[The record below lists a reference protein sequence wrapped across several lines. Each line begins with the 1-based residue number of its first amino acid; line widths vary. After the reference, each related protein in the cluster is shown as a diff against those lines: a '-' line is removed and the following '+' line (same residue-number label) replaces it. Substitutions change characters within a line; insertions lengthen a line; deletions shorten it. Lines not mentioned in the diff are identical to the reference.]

1 MVEMCKE
8 GRDWV
13 NMVPFL
19 IGLKTAGRKVKGW
32 QFEKIVRRMGEKGGL
47 GVVMEMAR
55 RVEGTGMKLGDVG
68 VAREA
73 MWGAV
78 VKCVRSEWSEEGV
91 KEAEKFI
98 EAIWE
103 MLSDERHVDRN
114 ATGKAGDPKMQPE
127 IIGVLMWIRALK
139 STLFTSSKDPDG
151 KVKRAAEMVLAV
163 WDPKSANTTIDEE
176 KSWYDANQKLM
187 MYAPVWHGM
196 KMARKIVGE
205 NTALGRHLANTIS
218 LDLEPLLKKAQ
229 RIVAQHVGEDVTRR
243 GLVVYGEISKMA
255 E

>member
-1 MVEMCKE
+1 
-8 GRDWV
+8 
-13 NMVPFL
+13 
-19 IGLKTAGRKVKGW
+19 
-32 QFEKIVRRMGEKGGL
+32 
-47 GVVMEMAR
+47 
-55 RVEGTGMKLGDVG
+55 
-68 VAREA
+68 

-103 MLSDERHVDRN
+103 MLSEERHVDRN

-139 STLFTSSKDPDG
+139 STLFTESKDPDG

-163 WDPKSANTTIDEE
+163 WDPKSANPTLDE
-176 KSWYDANQKLM
+176 KNWYDANQKLI

-218 LDLEPLLKKAQ
+218 LDLEPMLKKAQ
-229 RIVAQHVGEDVTRR
+229 GIVAPHVGENVMRR